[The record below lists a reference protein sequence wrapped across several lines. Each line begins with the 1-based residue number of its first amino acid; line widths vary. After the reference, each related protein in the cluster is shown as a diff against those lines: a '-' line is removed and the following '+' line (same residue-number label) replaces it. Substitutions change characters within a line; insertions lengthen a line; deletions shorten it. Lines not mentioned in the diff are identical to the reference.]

1 MQRIVLDRCCM
12 VVGAAVN
19 GSSAFDRCDGFDGA
33 ERRVLKM
40 LL

>member
-1 MQRIVLDRCCM
+1 M

-19 GSSAFDRCDGFDGA
+19 GSSAFDRCDGFDGP